1 VAALLLS
8 ASVAAAQSVEVRV
21 RADSSGQA
29 VPGAIVRVIGT
40 DGTVVRQGLASEAG
54 RLVLTLPEAGTYRLR
69 VDAIG
74 YRRTEIEGVTI
85 GAGESVRRELT
96 ISREVT
102 RLPTL
107 VVNASSRCATE
118 LDEGTLAFA
127 LWQDVQTALTVVSL
141 TAEEPERL
149 RMTEWE
155 RTTSLTGAVLE
166 ERAVRVRLTSGN
178 PYTTIS
184 PKALEIGGFV
194 QRLDDSVSYFAPDAA
209 LLLSD
214 AFVRTHCFRAVVPRD
229 RNDPLLGLGFEPVGD
244 RRVPDITGVLWVD
257 AVSRELRHI
266 EFNYTG
272 LSGAEKA
279 ARPGGQTR
287 FARLPDGRWIV
298 DDWVIRMP
306 RLEVTRKPAT
316 GGGTAWSQ
324 KLAGYTE
331 RGGRVERVAA
341 PAPLAVTPALLVG
354 SFWDSLTQAPLAGA
368 MVRVAGVADTAWSD
382 DQGRVRAELP
392 VGGTRLV
399 TVSHPKLGLVAD
411 RSVQTVALVPG
422 KETRIEV
429 AVPSLSAFTGLFCSP
444 AAAGNAGLLGITY
457 LDAVPTTDMAVRVTW
472 LARTGTSTL
481 QYRNATGKS
490 GARGLFTF
498 CVLPVGQQLR
508 VEMLAG
514 TQILATEELEL
525 RAGEFRWL
533 DLRAGTA
540 P

>member
-1 VAALLLS
+1 MAALLLS
-8 ASVAAAQSVEVRV
+8 ASIAVAQSVEVRV

-29 VPGAIVRVIGT
+29 VPGAIVRVIGGS
-40 DGTVVRQGLASEAG
+40 GTVVRQGLASEAG
-54 RLVLTLPEAGTYRLR
+54 RLVLALPEAGIYRLR

-74 YRRTEIEGVTI
+74 YRRTEIDGVTV
-85 GAGESVRRELT
+85 GAGQSLRRDVTL
-96 ISREVT
+96 SREVT

-107 VVNASSRCATE
+107 VVTASSRCATDFE
-118 LDEGTLAFA
+118 EGTLAFA

-141 TAEEPERL
+141 TADEPERL

-155 RTTSLTGAVLE
+155 RTLSITGAVLE
-166 ERAVRVRLTSGN
+166 ERTIRVRHTSGN

-194 QRLDDSVSYFAPDAA
+194 QRLEDSVSYFAPDAA

-214 AFVRTHCFRAVVPRD
+214 AFIRTHCFRAVVPGD
-229 RNDPLLGLGFEPVGD
+229 RNDPLLGLGFEPVEA
-244 RRVPDITGVLWVD
+244 RRVPDIAGVLWVD
-257 AVSRELRHI
+257 ALSRELRHI
-266 EFNYTG
+266 EFSYTG
-272 LSGAEKA
+272 LTGTERSAK
-279 ARPGGQTR
+279 PGGRTA

-298 DDWVIRMP
+298 DDWYIRMP
-306 RLEVTRKPAT
+306 RLEQTTRPVAGDRRET
-316 GGGTAWSQ
+316 TT
-324 KLAGYTE
+324 KLAGYSE
-331 RGGRVERVAA
+331 RGGRVARVVA
-341 PAPLAVTPALLVG
+341 PPPSAITPSVLVG
-354 SFWDSLTQAPLAGA
+354 AFWDSLTQAPLAGA

-382 DQGRVRAELP
+382 DQGQVRAELP

-422 KETRIEV
+422 KETTIQV
-429 AVPSLSAFTGLFCSP
+429 AVPALNAFTSLFCSP
-444 AAAGNAGLLGITY
+444 AEAGNAGLLGITY
-457 LDAVPTTDMAVRVTW
+457 LDAVPTTDMTVRVTW
-472 LARTGTSTL
+472 LTRTGTSTL

-514 TQILATEELEL
+514 VRVLTTEELEL
-525 RAGEFRWL
+525 KVGEFRWL
-533 DLRAGTA
+533 DLRAGMA